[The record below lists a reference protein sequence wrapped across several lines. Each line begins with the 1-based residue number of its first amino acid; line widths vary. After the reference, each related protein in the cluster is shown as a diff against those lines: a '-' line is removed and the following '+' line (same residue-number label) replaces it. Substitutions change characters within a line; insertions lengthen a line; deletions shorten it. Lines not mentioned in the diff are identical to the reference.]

1 MGSRR
6 ITDRDLQ
13 AQCGRSAALRHRSAH
28 PPRQRLAASSH
39 RRAHA
44 LALGNARR
52 RLTVKVESQ
61 GSWRSAYDQVFVDTE
76 ERAVIIVDQLGR
88 TNSASSHAYRLL
100 EMAFSPRWDSRAR
113 WHLSRYAQPELA
125 RLCRSLLTSTVG
137 AISTEPPVCRRRNA
151 WGEFVLR
158 AYWLEPTDG
167 TAASRF
173 IAITIVQRE
182 PKHLRLLRQ
191 IERLPLT
198 GREKQLCLLLTRDQ
212 ARADIADTMGVSEAT
227 VISHRRNVFDKLGV
241 HSRIGLI
248 EFLDQQR

>member
-1 MGSRR
+1 MRPLGG
-6 ITDRDLQ
+6 DQVL
-13 AQCGRSAALRHRSAH
+13 
-28 PPRQRLAASSH
+28 H
-39 RRAHA
+39 RRFAEHGRGLGSLQLCRKSKESSFSANDCKLLDGIARFVAH
-44 LALGNARR
+44 GM
-52 RLTVKVESQ
+52 T
-61 GSWRSAYDQVFVDTE
+61 SAPRDQVFVDTE

-88 TNSASSHAYRLL
+88 THSASSHAYRLL

-227 VISHRRNVFDKLGV
+227 VI
-241 HSRIGLI
+241 
-248 EFLDQQR
+248 